1 MMGRIE
7 RLTVIAHAARHAR
20 AQAER
25 ERWPRSRRE
34 AAARAQLTKLVAY
47 AREHST
53 YYRESLAGYDPKVG
67 AASLPILD
75 KATMMERFDDIVC
88 DRRLRRD
95 ALLAHVETL
104 QGDEL
109 YLDRYRATTTSG
121 SSGRKGLFVF
131 DQAGWAWTVGLF
143 LYFSAVAGTRP
154 RVPRLRVAVI
164 GGASPAHMSRRGAQ
178 TLDVG
183 MHRMLSLPVTLPMP
197 KLVEALNRFEPDYL
211 NVYPSMAV
219 LLAEEQLAGRLRLR
233 LRTMS
238 TSSELRTPEMTARIA
253 EAFGVQPFDLYATT
267 EGLWA
272 CDCKHHDGLHLME
285 DGVIAENVDADGR
298 PVPDGEPGAR
308 LLVTNL
314 ANRVQPLIRLEVADA
329 VTLTSAP
336 CACGRTLRRIERV
349 DGRADD
355 VMWLPG
361 AGGRSVA
368 VHPMQF
374 AVVARDRDVVE
385 FQVVQSGAQVTV
397 TVVARGEAPGLEDR
411 VRAGLQDRL
420 AALGVQGV
428 TADVARRNVL
438 ERSAGG
444 KLQIVTAERAP
455 RVFA

>member
-1 MMGRIE
+1 
-7 RLTVIAHAARHAR
+7 
-20 AQAER
+20 
-25 ERWPRSRRE
+25 
-34 AAARAQLTKLVAY
+34 
-47 AREHST
+47 
-53 YYRESLAGYDPKVG
+53 VG
-67 AASLPILD
+67 VASLPVLD
-75 KATMMERFDDIVC
+75 KATMMECFDDIVC

-109 YLDRYRATTTSG
+109 YLGRYRAMTTSG

-131 DQAGWAWTVGLF
+131 DQDGWAWVVGLF
-143 LYFSAVAGTRP
+143 LYFSAIAGTRP
-154 RVPRLRVAVI
+154 RLPRLRVAVI
-164 GGASPAHMSRRGAQ
+164 GGASPAHMSRRGAA

-197 KLVEALNRFEPDYL
+197 KLVAALNRFEPDYL

-219 LLAEEQLAGRLRLR
+219 LLAEERRAGRLRPK

-272 CDCKHHDGLHLME
+272 SDCECHNGLHLME
-285 DGVIAENVDADGR
+285 DGVIAENVDADGH

-314 ANRVQPLIRLEVADA
+314 TNRVQPLIRLEVADA
-329 VTLTSAP
+329 VTLTSEP

-361 AGGRSVA
+361 ARGRGVA

-374 AVVARDRDVVE
+374 AIVARDRDVVE
-385 FQVVQSGAQVTV
+385 FQVVQEGTRIAVMVVPRGA
-397 TVVARGEAPGLEDR
+397 APGLETR
-411 VRAGLQDRL
+411 VRDGLDDRL
-420 AALGVQGV
+420 GALGVRGV
-428 TADVARRNVL
+428 TIDVQRREAL

-444 KLQIVTAERAP
+444 KLQIVTADGRTPLQDTRRPVARRA
-455 RVFA
+455 